1 MKTNSKK
8 SIQTK
13 FIHKLSFFLK
23 EASPEFSQTSS
34 LKVLLKKKH
43 NIVFLMKKRIF
54 FQKNK
59 NLPSSELEV
68 NYKELKLATKS
79 VSLSSDSFEVKE

>member
-34 LKVLLKKKH
+34 LKILLKKK
-43 NIVFLMKKRIF
+43 NTTLFFNEKKNLLS
-54 FQKNK
+54 KNK